1 MSHRKP
7 YTCPRCG
14 YNSRKKYNMYIHLTN
29 LRKPCPATEQDIEI
43 TQEVKDY
50 ILINRIYHTPEQPQ
64 QTIYNYINNN
74 QQINNIIADMD
85 AIQNLEAYFQS
96 NNSPKPSC
104 LQHMIEL

>member
-1 MSHRKP
+1 MSQRKP

-29 LRKPCPATEQDIEI
+29 LKKPCPATEQDIEI
-43 TQEVKDY
+43 TQEVKEC
-50 ILINRIYHTPEQPQ
+50 ILINRIYHAPQQPQ

-85 AIQNLEAYFQS
+85 AINELQAYFDTKNTHKS
-96 NNSPKPSC
+96 SH